1 MKPQLHGTPQDGVY
15 EVREDGRLLGF
26 VARVG
31 EPSLGREPRLWM
43 ASTAIA
49 VPIDDPQ
56 NPANGC
62 WFSRDAAF
70 QAVVNHSK
78 KENR

>member
-1 MKPQLHGTPQDGVY
+1 MKAQLHGTPQDGVY
-15 EVREDGRLLGF
+15 EVRDAEDSDRLLGF

-31 EPSLGREPRLWM
+31 EPTIGRESRLWM
-43 ASTAIA
+43 ASTSIA

-62 WFSRDAAF
+62 WSSRDAAF
-70 QAVVNHSK
+70 GAVVA
-78 KENR
+78 RATA